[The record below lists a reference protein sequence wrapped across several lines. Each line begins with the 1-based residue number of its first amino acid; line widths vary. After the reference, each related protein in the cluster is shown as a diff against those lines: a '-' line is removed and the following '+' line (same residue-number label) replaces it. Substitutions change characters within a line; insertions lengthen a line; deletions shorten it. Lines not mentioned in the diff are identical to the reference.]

1 MQNRSKTR
9 TTRSTPVTPLALC
22 IGLALQGGIGVA
34 QAQQAAQAPAATDLD
49 KVTVTGYRESLR
61 KALDEKR
68 YSVEQVDAIYA
79 EDIGKFPDQ
88 NLTESLQRL
97 PGVQID
103 RDTSGEG
110 TYVNVRGLS
119 AGFTV
124 LTVNGFAISTSSNGG
139 NEGRGS
145 SLDILPSELF
155 RRLTLSKSPIASGV
169 EGGTAGSIDMQP
181 ARAFDRKGF
190 HLNLQAQAS
199 YQDADGTSTPRAAA
213 IISNTW
219 EDTKFGDFGIL
230 VAGAYAKRNYRSEI
244 FNTVGYTTMNLGAA
258 CRNTV
263 AGCNSLT
270 LDPANAPAT
279 NRTAG
284 YGGGAGATLTTV
296 PLNVPGELGLG
307 APGSALVQCGNGV
320 PGGTSGLSCQDLS
333 YAIVPRLVRA
343 EQVVGVRDR
352 TTGMVNLEWRP
363 TNRMRFKFD
372 SILTESNNDFGQH
385 DVMLVVRSYNNNIPI
400 NFKLDQNKVLTSGTF
415 GNAYFLSQSTDAQTY
430 TKLFYRSLAGEWDI
444 TDNLRFS
451 MAGMM
456 NTGKFTNYSIQYT
469 LQSAPGQV
477 NFVTYAP
484 GATQPAS
491 QPASNLTPLNTGQYA
506 TYSYTS
512 GDLTPRIT
520 TNIDLP
526 NFKNWYWNSIQT
538 IPTVQ
543 DLHQKSFRA
552 DLAWGDARRLRL
564 STGFMRSE
572 FERNIATWNT
582 SDCTLRNACTSVFTS
597 TETSLAGAIPN
608 AKLPQYMT
616 NLPSMSLFKGAP
628 IDVGLNNGWQV
639 LDFKKVREA
648 VNFDYYFNQINPG
661 NQPGNYLNSYSP
673 RILTENTNSAYLMAD
688 GAHDVFGRELR
699 FNGGVRWT
707 ETRQSVSG
715 IVNDFLLGGGNRTS
729 PTTEAYSHN
738 WLPSANAAY
747 FLKDNL
753 VLRGAAARTVT
764 RPNPGDLAPTFG
776 LSLDGD
782 IFTKG
787 NPRLEPFWA
796 NNYDLGLEWY
806 PRSRSVLTM
815 NLWWKDVSNYPATID
830 TVTPLAQTG
839 LVFDRLSDRQKTGI
853 TNLGGGD
860 PNAARIIVRQK
871 LNSDL
876 VVNLFG
882 QEFQWVQPLDFI
894 KKGLGFNANVT
905 HISQKLSGTV
915 PATINPKS
923 LIAGMAPWTYN
934 GTLYYE
940 LKNGFSARMSYTHRD
955 ANLQTVCPCNN
966 IPGDLYSVPTDYLD
980 AQVSFPVPWY
990 RRARVTFQAQNL
1002 LKQVQFNRY
1011 ENREAMV
1018 DGATYAGRNFVVGV
1032 RADF

>member
-1 MQNRSKTR
+1 
-9 TTRSTPVTPLALC
+9 
-22 IGLALQGGIGVA
+22 
-34 QAQQAAQAPAATDLD
+34 
-49 KVTVTGYRESLR
+49 
-61 KALDEKR
+61 
-68 YSVEQVDAIYA
+68 
-79 EDIGKFPDQ
+79 
-88 NLTESLQRL
+88 
-97 PGVQID
+97 
-103 RDTSGEG
+103 
-110 TYVNVRGLS
+110 
-119 AGFTV
+119 
-124 LTVNGFAISTSSNGG
+124 
-139 NEGRGS
+139 
-145 SLDILPSELF
+145 
-155 RRLTLSKSPIASGV
+155 
-169 EGGTAGSIDMQP
+169 
-181 ARAFDRKGF
+181 
-190 HLNLQAQAS
+190 
-199 YQDADGTSTPRAAA
+199 
-213 IISNTW
+213 
-219 EDTKFGDFGIL
+219 
-230 VAGAYAKRNYRSEI
+230 
-244 FNTVGYTTMNLGAA
+244 
-258 CRNTV
+258 
-263 AGCNSLT
+263 
-270 LDPANAPAT
+270 
-279 NRTAG
+279 
-284 YGGGAGATLTTV
+284 
-296 PLNVPGELGLG
+296 
-307 APGSALVQCGNGV
+307 
-320 PGGTSGLSCQDLS
+320 
-333 YAIVPRLVRA
+333 
-343 EQVVGVRDR
+343 
-352 TTGMVNLEWRP
+352 
-363 TNRMRFKFD
+363 
-372 SILTESNNDFGQH
+372 
-385 DVMLVVRSYNNNIPI
+385 
-400 NFKLDQNKVLTSGTF
+400 
-415 GNAYFLSQSTDAQTY
+415 
-430 TKLFYRSLAGEWDI
+430 
-444 TDNLRFS
+444 
-451 MAGMM
+451 
-456 NTGKFTNYSIQYT
+456 
-469 LQSAPGQV
+469 
-477 NFVTYAP
+477 
-484 GATQPAS
+484 
-491 QPASNLTPLNTGQYA
+491 
-506 TYSYTS
+506 
-512 GDLTPRIT
+512 
-520 TNIDLP
+520 
-526 NFKNWYWNSIQT
+526 
-538 IPTVQ
+538 
-543 DLHQKSFRA
+543 
-552 DLAWGDARRLRL
+552 
-564 STGFMRSE
+564 
-572 FERNIATWNT
+572 
-582 SDCTLRNACTSVFTS
+582 
-597 TETSLAGAIPN
+597 
-608 AKLPQYMT
+608 
-616 NLPSMSLFKGAP
+616 MSLFKGAP

-753 VLRGAAARTVT
+753 VMRGAAARTVT